1 MIRRILPII
10 FAFILAFAA
19 LAEGDMSHI
28 ADAADMTDV
37 ADIVPEGMQ
46 PVTADALNDGAYDV
60 AVDCSSS
67 MFKIIGCRLTVADGQ
82 MTALLTM
89 KSQSYSHFF
98 PGTAEEAA
106 AAPAEDL
113 IPLTVEGEDYTFALP
128 VPALNTGVD
137 CAAFSVKKQLWYPR
151 TLLFRADSL
160 PDAAWRDAQIVTAQ
174 SLNLADGEYLVD
186 VSLVGG
192 RASVESPARM
202 AVEGGACRATLVFST
217 SKIDYVLMD
226 GEKYLPEPV
235 EGGAAFTVP
244 VAAFDRGLSLI
255 VDSTAIQ
262 PAVEVPYTVTFDSA
276 SIAAQ

>member
-1 MIRRILPII
+1 MTKRILS
-10 FAFILAFAA
+10 ILLILLMLGAA
-19 LAEGDMSHI
+19 LAEGDMSRV

-37 ADIVPEGMQ
+37 ADIVPEGIE

-67 MFKIIGCRLTVADGQ
+67 MFRIIDCQLTVADGE

-89 KSQSYSHFF
+89 KSQSYSHFY

-106 AAPAEDL
+106 AAPAEDW
-113 IPLTVEGEDYTFALP
+113 IPLSVEGEKYTFALP
-128 VPALNTGVD
+128 VPALNAGVD

-160 PDAAWRDAQIVTAQ
+160 PQEAWGDAQIVTAQ
-174 SLNLADGEYLVD
+174 SLALADGEYLVG
-186 VSLVGG
+186 VSLAGG

-202 AVEGGACRATLVFST
+202 VVEGGECRATLVFGT

-226 GEKYLPEPV
+226 GEKYLPEPGD
-235 EGGAAFTVP
+235 GGAAFTVP
-244 VAAFDRGLSLI
+244 VAAFDRGLTLI

-276 SIAAQ
+276 SIAQ

>member
-1 MIRRILPII
+1 MKRIIPLLI
-10 FAFILAFAA
+10 AFILAFAA
-19 LAEGDMSHI
+19 LAEGDMSRV

-46 PVTADALNDGAYDV
+46 PVAADALNDGVYDV

-67 MFKIIGCRLTVADGQ
+67 MFKIIGCQLTVADGD

-106 AAPAEDL
+106 AAPVEAL
-113 IPLTVEGEDYTFALP
+113 IPLTVGGESYTFALP
-128 VPALNTGVD
+128 VPALNAGVD

-160 PDAAWRDAQIVTAQ
+160 PDEAWRDAQVVTAQ
-174 SLNLADGEYLVD
+174 SLALADGEYLVD
-186 VSLVGG
+186 VSLAGG

-202 AVEGGACRATLVFST
+202 LVEGGECRATLVFGT

-226 GEKYLPEPV
+226 GEKYLPEPSD
-235 EGGAAFTVP
+235 GGAAFTVP

-262 PAVEVPYTVTFDSA
+262 PAVEVPYTVTFDSE
-276 SIAAQ
+276 SIHSK